1 CSNRI
6 RLIVGVRGEI
16 MKLRF
21 AKLRGKSLRLLLV
34 VGFIFTSLIPVQ
46 SWVFA
51 QNASAP
57 LWVVRSLST
66 REYGV
71 NEPKGLAF
79 SSMANTF
86 LILDGTGNI
95 ALVKMS
101 EDSAGTRVIPEAQN
115 DPLNVAFD
123 KKSSSLFVF
132 NRSKSELVKIQA
144 DGKGLPNASALPTRF
159 AVNAFGISDPQGIA
173 FDPGTGRLFILD
185 AGNAQIVSVTPHVT
199 LGFDANEAIRSNKIQ
214 RISLKKLGIGSSKGI
229 AYNPGNGHLYVS
241 EPGQKRLYELTQ
253 SGSLVSSFDLAA
265 LGIKNPSAMV
275 FAPSVDNTDDPNI
288 YGLFILDAG
297 QTTHTGKAGLSAPI
311 VSPQQIASSDG
322 QIVEL
327 SLVAPESLPPGTT
340 LLPSTLVHMIDTSN
354 AAWNPSSP
362 DPSGIDY
369 WPARQSLLIADSEV
383 DEMPNY
389 FVGKNVFESTTA
401 GTLGSTCS
409 TTSYTTEP
417 SGMAIN
423 PSNNHLFITDDNGAN
438 DKVFEV
444 TRGSDNIYCTAD
456 DVVTTTNV
464 ATSYGATDAEDV
476 AYGNNTLFISGG
488 IDAEVFV
495 IPLGTNGVL
504 GGGDDGAM
512 THFDT
517 FALGF
522 TDLEGIGYNSDSGT
536 VFIVSAHGTDNYLG
550 ETTTSGTLVN
560 AYDLSFMGTI
570 GNIRSDVTYAPSSAN
585 AAIKNIYIA
594 SRGIDNN
601 NDPNENDGKVWEIN
615 INGFSTAT
623 PTSTNTP

>member
-1 CSNRI
+1 MASFGKFRGTSM
-6 RLIVGVRGEI
+6 RLMLFIGLVIISVLPVRSSV
-16 MKLRF
+16 L
-21 AKLRGKSLRLLLV
+21 
-34 VGFIFTSLIPVQ
+34 
-46 SWVFA
+46 A
-51 QNASAP
+51 QGNSAP
-57 LWVVRSLST
+57 LWVVRSLYTS
-66 REYGV
+66 EYGV
-71 NEPKGLAF
+71 SAPKGLAF
-79 SSMANTF
+79 SPAANTF
-86 LILDGTGNI
+86 LILDGSANI
-95 ALVKMS
+95 ALVTMA
-101 EDSAGTRVIPEAQN
+101 EDNAGSRVISEVQA
-115 DPLNVAFD
+115 DPMNVAFD
-123 KKSSSLFVF
+123 KKSGSLFVF
-132 NRSKSELVKIQA
+132 SRGRSELAKIQA

-185 AGNAQIVSVTPHVT
+185 AGNAQIVSVTPHAT

-241 EPGQKRLYELTQ
+241 EPGQKKLYELTQ

-265 LGIKNPSAMV
+265 LGISNPSAMV
-275 FAPSVDNTDDPNI
+275 FAPSADNTDDPNI
-288 YGLFILDAG
+288 YDLFILDAG

-401 GTLGSTCS
+401 GTLVSTCS

-444 TRGSDNIYCTAD
+444 TRGTDNIYCTAD

-495 IPLGTNGVL
+495 IPLGANGVL

-550 ETTTSGTLVN
+550 ETTASGTLVRVV
-560 AYDLSFMGTI
+560 G
-570 GNIRSDVTYAPSSAN
+570 R
-585 AAIKNIYIA
+585 
-594 SRGIDNN
+594 
-601 NDPNENDGKVWEIN
+601 
-615 INGFSTAT
+615 
-623 PTSTNTP
+623 